1 MQYVFKS
8 VHELTPDEV
17 RRYLELYNSTFDR
30 DLSYGEFYYKFTRQM
45 GPNSYFVFMVD
56 DQAGIVGSLGAIEVD
71 YTFGG
76 EQIEIRLDGGCDDR
90 AGISRDCSPCAAS
103 MRCCSRS

>member
-8 VHELTPDEV
+8 VHELKPEEV

-30 DLSYGEFYYKFTRQM
+30 DLSYKEFYYKFTRQM

-56 DQAGIVGSLGAIEVD
+56 DKAGIVGSLGAIEVG
-71 YTFGG
+71 YNFGG
-76 EQIEIRLDGGCDDR
+76 EQSNS
-90 AGISRDCSPCAAS
+90 AGRWTQ
-103 MRCCSRS
+103 